1 MSSYKLT
8 YFNGRGRAEVS
19 RLIFAA
25 AGVQFTDERV
35 TNWPTGKEDTPLGQ
49 LPYLTVDGV
58 KLPQSMTIA
67 RFLANKLNLAGKDD
81 LEKAKADAIVDTVTD
96 FMTAFSKVYQLPA
109 AEKAE
114 GTKKFMADDAPK
126 YINNLEK
133 LIKTYGS
140 NGFSVG
146 NSLTWA
152 DLLVFDITSNMQSM
166 DSKALEKSPCIQAVR
181 KSVESNAKIAAYL
194 KARPVTQF

>member
-35 TNWPTGKEDTPLGQ
+35 TNWPTGKEDAPLGQ

-58 KLPQSMTIA
+58 KIPQSMTIA

-126 YINNLEK
+126 YIGNLEK

-166 DSKALEKSPCIQAVR
+166 DPKALEKSPCILAVR

>member
-35 TNWPTGKEDTPLGQ
+35 TNWPTGKEDAPLGQ

-126 YINNLEK
+126 YIGNLEK

-166 DSKALEKSPCIQAVR
+166 DPKALEKSPCILAVR